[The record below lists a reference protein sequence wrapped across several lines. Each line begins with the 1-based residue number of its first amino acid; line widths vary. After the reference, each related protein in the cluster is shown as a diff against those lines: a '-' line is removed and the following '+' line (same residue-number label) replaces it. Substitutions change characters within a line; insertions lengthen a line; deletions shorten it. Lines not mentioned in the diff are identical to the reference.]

1 MIRTELTEL
10 IHNGENSGV
19 EFKRDDVTP
28 EKLAK
33 EMAALLNL
41 EGGHILLGVEKDR
54 TVSGLTR
61 DPEKAEEW
69 VMEAARTHLRPG
81 AIPFWETLD
90 CGDGKIVGVVS
101 LPADA
106 PDKPYKCKRGSAWV
120 TQIRVGTTS
129 RDASDA
135 EEARLYMQS
144 GRLQYDRKPVPG
156 ASLDDFDTRRL
167 VNYFRDVRRQ
177 TYPDAGDVEA
187 WTRLLVN
194 TELMY
199 EDKGRALPS
208 AGGLLLFGMQPQ
220 RYLPQSGISAV
231 AYAGTEKDY
240 AARDRATLKGP
251 AVSLFAAP
259 AAHTGEASA
268 GLPSTFS
275 QAGHAVESGIIE
287 QAIDFVRR
295 NIAVETLIDAGGQR
309 QERWDYPLEAVR
321 EAVVNAIAHR
331 NYSITVMDIE
341 LSLYSNRLEIISPG
355 RLPNTVTVDKMR
367 AGYRASRNELI
378 KEVLRDYRYIEATG
392 LGVPRKIIEGMRTHN
407 GTEPDLV
414 EEESRFV
421 VRLWKDR
428 DNVGEARDGRGAT

>member
-1 MIRTELTEL
+1 MNRTELAEL

-33 EMAALLNL
+33 EMAALFNL

-90 CGDGKIVGVVS
+90 CGGGKIVGVVS

-106 PDKPYKCKRGSAWV
+106 PDKPYKVKRGSAWV

-129 RDASDA
+129 RDATDE

-156 ASLDDFDTRRL
+156 ATLDDLDLRRL
-167 VNYFRDVRRQ
+167 ANYFQHVRRQ
-177 TYPDAGDVEA
+177 ICPDPADRGA
-187 WTRLLVN
+187 WARLLVN

-208 AGGLLLFGMQPQ
+208 AGGLLLFGTRPK
-220 RYLPQSGISAV
+220 RHLPQSGISAT
-231 AYAGTEKDY
+231 AYPGTQKDY
-240 AARDRATLKGP
+240 GARARQTFAGP
-251 AVSLFAAP
+251 LVSLFPAP
-259 AAHTGEASA
+259 GGAPGAPYPSLPAVFSEA
-268 GLPSTFS
+268 G
-275 QAGHAVESGIIE
+275 QAVEAGVIE
-287 QAIDFVRR
+287 QALDFVRR
-295 NIAVETLIDAGGQR
+295 NIELEAWVGDGGQR

-321 EAVVNAIAHR
+321 EAIVNAVAHR
-331 NYSITVMDIE
+331 DYTISVMDIE
-341 LSLYSNRLEIISPG
+341 LSLYSDRLEVISPG
-355 RLPNTVTVDKMR
+355 RLPNTVTVEKMR

-392 LGVPRKIIEGMRTHN
+392 LGVPRKIIEGMRAHN
-407 GTEPDLV
+407 GTEPDLI

-421 VRLWKDR
+421 VRLWKHPAGDAAHQAE
-428 DNVGEARDGRGAT
+428 GGAA